1 MTPQIFELKQDG
13 QVRYMQLIINRKL
26 SARLHKC
33 SVSCRFIFDDEVYGN
48 SEDEKLWMENEI
60 LVGDGTLLLHSNEI
74 GDTIGEVKKVSNVQ
88 WLSENGS

>member
-1 MTPQIFELKQDG
+1 MSGGHSTN
-13 QVRYMQLIINRKL
+13 LIINRKL

-33 SVSCRFIFDDEVYGN
+33 SVSCRFIMILKLIIEVKLDDDVYGN

-60 LVGDGTLLLHSNEI
+60 LIGDGTLLLHSNEI

>member
-1 MTPQIFELKQDG
+1 
-13 QVRYMQLIINRKL
+13 MQLNINRKL

-33 SVSCRFIFDDEVYGN
+33 SVSCRFIMILKLTIEVKLDDDVYGN

-60 LVGDGTLLLHSNEI
+60 LIGDGSLLLHSNEI
-74 GDTIGEVKKVSNVQ
+74 GDTVGQIKKVTNVQ

>member
-1 MTPQIFELKQDG
+1 MILKLTIE
-13 QVRYMQLIINRKL
+13 VKL
-26 SARLHKC
+26 
-33 SVSCRFIFDDEVYGN
+33 DDEVYGN

-88 WLSENGS
+88 WLSENGSQRFGYWRCPQLRNFKL

>member
-1 MTPQIFELKQDG
+1 MILK
-13 QVRYMQLIINRKL
+13 LTIEIKL
-26 SARLHKC
+26 
-33 SVSCRFIFDDEVYGN
+33 DDKVYEN

-74 GDTIGEVKKVSNVQ
+74 GDTIGEVKKVYNVQ

>member
-1 MTPQIFELKQDG
+1 
-13 QVRYMQLIINRKL
+13 MQLNINRKL

-33 SVSCRFIFDDEVYGN
+33 SVSCRFIMILKLTIEVKLDDDVYGN
-48 SEDEKLWMENEI
+48 SEEEKLWMENEI
-60 LVGDGTLLLHSNEI
+60 LIGDGTLLLHSNEI

>member
-1 MTPQIFELKQDG
+1 
-13 QVRYMQLIINRKL
+13 
-26 SARLHKC
+26 
-33 SVSCRFIFDDEVYGN
+33 
-48 SEDEKLWMENEI
+48 MENEI

>member
-1 MTPQIFELKQDG
+1 MILKLTIE
-13 QVRYMQLIINRKL
+13 VKL
-26 SARLHKC
+26 
-33 SVSCRFIFDDEVYGN
+33 DDEVCGN

-74 GDTIGEVKKVSNVQ
+74 GDTIGEVKKVSNVH

>member
-33 SVSCRFIFDDEVYGN
+33 SVS
-48 SEDEKLWMENEI
+48 
-60 LVGDGTLLLHSNEI
+60 
-74 GDTIGEVKKVSNVQ
+74 
-88 WLSENGS
+88 GSGFSDFRSSKQKNKTK